1 MLWLLADCTQRF
13 NASGGARCASSTKQ
27 SIGLNA
33 LETVPLHVVMQAE
46 RSRRWMRQ
54 RAHWLRAAVA
64 LSTGAADLVAAS
76 RCDGFCVSLL
86 LLLLLRDGRM
96 RGCDDGEGRPLR
108 YLSWYGGRV
117 ASML

>member
-1 MLWLLADCTQRF
+1 
-13 NASGGARCASSTKQ
+13 
-27 SIGLNA
+27 
-33 LETVPLHVVMQAE
+33 
-46 RSRRWMRQ
+46 MRL

-64 LSTGAADLVAAS
+64 LSTGAADLVAAGH
-76 RCDGFCVSLL
+76 DGFCVSLL
-86 LLLLLRDGRM
+86 LQLLLLLRDGRM